1 MASTTSITHENT
13 GDDQD
18 FVAVTSKR
26 SSMKNMKP
34 ARRNNKSKGKG
45 RWEPPVEKPLSVLLQ
60 QKIDLLRGSLFLQA
74 CQGKLYFDTLRSHF
88 TCKVGQVY
96 FFLVFFGG

>member
-1 MASTTSITHENT
+1 MASTSITHENT

-34 ARRNNKSKGKG
+34 ARRNNNKGKGKG
-45 RWEPPVEKPLSVLLQ
+45 RWDAPVEKPLSDLLQ
-60 QKIDLLRGSLFLQA
+60 QKIDLLRGSPFLQA
-74 CQGKLYFDTLRSHF
+74 CQGKLYIDTLRLHF
-88 TCKVGQVY
+88 TC
-96 FFLVFFGG
+96 